1 KPQEQ
6 CFSGSVFSKQYWT
19 EVVATA
25 CYTQNKSTIVKR
37 HLKTPYEI
45 FHGRIPNID
54 FLYVF
59 GCQVYIH
66 NHKDYLGKFDE
77 KADDDYL
84 LGYSLVSKTF
94 RFFNTRRQ
102 PTEETYHITFN
113 ESTYASKFTKPLVDN
128 FNIVE
133 SDRYPLDE
141 YLHPYEPSQRYQ
153 TNSNNVSFIEP
164 HERPDLVVLKTE
176 FDHSNHNNDDPI
188 IDNLTNTKDV
198 QNPEPTSSLIE
209 DASVLNTISIQTT
222 TIPSSSIPSMAS
234 LVPQDRWSQDKHIEL
249 VNSIAKYCYSARDD
263 VLTRNIPD
271 STCYNVRSRYPL
283 DEYLHPYEPSQR
295 YQTNSNDVSFIEPYE
310 RPDPVVLKTEVPSD
324 QNDQTD
330 HNNQNDHPA
339 QTDEI
344 FNDNQS
350 DHSNHNNDDPI
361 IDNLTNTKDVQ
372 NPEPTSSLDEDSL
385 ILNIIAITIV
395 PSSSIPSMGSL
406 VPQDRWS
413 QDKHIELVNNI
424 GNLGAGILTR
434 AMAKELSAASAHEC
448 LFVDFL
454 SEKES
459 KKVSEAL
466 KHPG

>member
-1 KPQEQ
+1 MTSMPNNPELTM
-6 CFSGSVFSKQYWT
+6 YWT

-176 FDHSNHNNDDPI
+176 
-188 IDNLTNTKDV
+188 
-198 QNPEPTSSLIE
+198 
-209 DASVLNTISIQTT
+209 
-222 TIPSSSIPSMAS
+222 
-234 LVPQDRWSQDKHIEL
+234 
-249 VNSIAKYCYSARDD
+249 
-263 VLTRNIPD
+263 
-271 STCYNVRSRYPL
+271 
-283 DEYLHPYEPSQR
+283 
-295 YQTNSNDVSFIEPYE
+295 
-310 RPDPVVLKTEVPSD
+310 
-324 QNDQTD
+324 
-330 HNNQNDHPA
+330 
-339 QTDEI
+339 
-344 FNDNQS
+344 S